1 MSVRSEHNLTTM
13 LLWLKWLRQCPWK
26 MIFCEAWC
34 VHLVGSCIFILIS
47 RCPIAG
53 RYSILWQ
60 YGMEKNNKKHLTAL
74 FIWCLEFV
82 LFTYRMI
89 AIFDLNIFHLVVFYP
104 NSYCH
109 FVYSWYM
116 IVLFI
121 FYYIVIV
128 FKLFWIRVWLDG

>member
-89 AIFDLNIFHLVVFYP
+89 AIFDLNIFHLVFYP